1 MRIGAVV
8 PAAEPGAAL
17 LPFGGGTA
25 LETVLMRLAEAGV
38 MGSIVVLRPDLTAA
52 AAPLAQ
58 RRGARI
64 VVNADPRAELLDSIR
79 LGLASLTGD
88 PDAILIW
95 PVDCPSVSSGT
106 LRVLAHEA
114 ARDRAVLP
122 VFRGRRGY
130 PLLLGARL
138 LGDVAAIGPGQGLPA
153 LWQRRPEVVEE
164 REVQDAGILRESDSE
179 DEERDEI

>member
-8 PAAEPGAAL
+8 PAAGPGAAM

-25 LETVLMRLAEAGV
+25 LEIILMRLAEAGV
-38 MGSIVVLRPDLTAA
+38 MGAIVVLRPDLTEA

-64 VVNADPRAELLDSIR
+64 VVNADPRADLLDSVR
-79 LGLASLTGD
+79 LGLAALTGD
-88 PDAILIW
+88 PDAIFIW
-95 PVDCPSVSSGT
+95 PVEHPSVSSGT

-114 ARDRAVLP
+114 ARGRALLP

-130 PLLLGARL
+130 PLLLGAGL
-138 LGDVAAIGPGQGLPA
+138 LGDVASLGAAQDFAA
-153 LWQRRPEVVEE
+153 LWQRRPEVVGEM
-164 REVQDAGILRESDSE
+164 EVQDAGVLREMESD
-179 DEERDEI
+179 DEGRQGS